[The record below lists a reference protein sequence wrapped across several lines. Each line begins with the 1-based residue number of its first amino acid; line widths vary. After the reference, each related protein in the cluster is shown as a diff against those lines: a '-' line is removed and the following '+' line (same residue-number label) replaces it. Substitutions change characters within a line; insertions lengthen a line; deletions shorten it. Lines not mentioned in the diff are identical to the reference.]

1 MDVYAN
7 CSIITYNINYVLNLG
22 SLTTDKTEY
31 NGLRVLSDC
40 GSIKNISIN
49 ENNKIYKSIDGNVYS
64 KNGKQFI
71 KYSVGKTENSF
82 TIPDSVTSIGSFAFH
97 GCSLLKNVYFGGTA
111 EDWEKI
117 NIDSNNSYLIDATCY
132 YYSETMPEESG
143 NYWHYGPDGVTP
155 VIW

>member
-40 GSIKNISIN
+40 GSLKNISIN

-143 NYWHYGPDGVTP
+143 NYWHYGPDGETP